1 MSNNLEPDF
10 YVNIAFSEATHND
23 VNNNQVNLNKAN
35 TVSEQIELKQSKD
48 SSKQDADTFVYME
61 GGFGWVVGIYFQGL
75 NLCLIIC

>member
-61 GGFGWVVGIYFQGL
+61 GGFGWVVGIYFQV
-75 NLCLIIC
+75 

>member
-35 TVSEQIELKQSKD
+35 TVSEQIELKQNKD

-61 GGFGWVVGIYFQGL
+61 GGFGWVVGIYFQV
-75 NLCLIIC
+75 